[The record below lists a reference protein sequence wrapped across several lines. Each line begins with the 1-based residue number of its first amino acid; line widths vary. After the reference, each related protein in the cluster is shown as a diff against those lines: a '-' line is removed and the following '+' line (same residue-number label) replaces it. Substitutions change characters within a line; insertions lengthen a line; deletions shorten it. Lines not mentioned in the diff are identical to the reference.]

1 MTTQGTSWGPSP
13 NAEATQAWDGPLYD
27 RFVQFRH
34 LVVDALGRHGE
45 AALALVPPAPGERVL
60 DIGCGFG
67 DTTQR
72 IAELVGP
79 EGEAVGVDVA
89 PRFIEA
95 ARREAADAEVENVT
109 FAVRDVQL
117 DALGEDYDLAFS
129 RMGTM
134 FFASPVAALRN
145 VRTALRPGGRLV
157 MVVWRRREDNDWMYR
172 AQTVVEAIVPR
183 NEESDEPTCGPGP
196 FSLSNADTVSEILKF
211 AGFEEISLRRCDLN
225 VLFGRDLD
233 EAIAINLAIGPA
245 GELMRL
251 AGDAAAPLLPRIDAE
266 RGAALAELVMDAG
279 VYAPA
284 STWIVSARAPA

>member
-1 MTTQGTSWGPSP
+1 MSTQETSWEAGP
-13 NAEATQAWDGPLYD
+13 NAEATEAWDGPLFD

-34 LVVDALGRHGE
+34 LVVDALGPHGE
-45 AALALVPPAPGERVL
+45 AALELVPPLAGQRVL

-67 DTTQR
+67 DTAQR
-72 IAELVGP
+72 IAELVGDD
-79 EGEAVGVDVA
+79 GEVVGVDVA

-95 ARREAADAEVENVT
+95 ATREAADAGVTNVT
-109 FAVRDVQL
+109 FEVRDVQL
-117 DALGEDYDLAFS
+117 DPLGDDYDLAFS

-145 VRTALRPGGRLV
+145 VRLALKPGGRLV
-157 MVVWRRREDNDWMYR
+157 MVVWRRRVDNDWMYR
-172 AQTVVEAIVPR
+172 AQTVVESLVPR
-183 NEESDEPTCGPGP
+183 NEASDEPTCGPGP
-196 FSLSNADTVSEILKF
+196 FSMANADTVSEILTF

-266 RGAALAELVMDAG
+266 LRAAHAEFVGDDG
-279 VYAPA
+279 VHAPA
-284 STWIVSARAPA
+284 STWIVSARAPG

>member
-1 MTTQGTSWGPSP
+1 MTTQDTSWGTSP
-13 NAEATQAWDGPLYD
+13 NAEATEAWDGPLYD
-27 RFVQFRH
+27 RFLQYRH
-34 LVVDALGRHGE
+34 LVVDALGPHGE
-45 AALALVPPAPGERVL
+45 AALERVPPAPGDRVL

-67 DTTQR
+67 DTAQR
-72 IAELVGP
+72 IAGLVGAD
-79 EGEAVGVDVA
+79 GEVVGVDVA
-89 PRFIEA
+89 PRFIETA
-95 ARREAADAEVENVT
+95 TREAAEAGVENVT
-109 FAVRDVQL
+109 FEVRDVQF
-117 DALGEDYDLAFS
+117 DPLGEDYDVAFS

-157 MVVWRRREDNDWMYR
+157 MVVWRRREDNEWMYR
-172 AQTVVEAIVPR
+172 AQTVVEALVPS

-196 FSLSNADTVSEILKF
+196 FSMVNADTVSEILKF
-211 AGFEEISLRRCDLN
+211 AGFEDISLHRCDLN
-225 VLFGRDLD
+225 VLLGRDLD

-266 RGAALAELVMDAG
+266 LRAALAEFVTDDG

-284 STWIVSARAPA
+284 STWIVTARAPG

>member
-1 MTTQGTSWGPSP
+1 MSTQETSWGASP
-13 NAEATQAWDGPLYD
+13 NAEATEAWDGPLFD

-45 AALALVPPAPGERVL
+45 AALALVPPLAGQRVL

-67 DTTQR
+67 DTSQR
-72 IAELVGP
+72 IAELVGT
-79 EGEAVGVDVA
+79 EGEVVGVDVA
-89 PRFIEA
+89 PRFIETA
-95 ARREAADAEVENVT
+95 TREAADAGVGNVT
-109 FAVRDVQL
+109 FEVRDVQF
-117 DALGEDYDLAFS
+117 ARLGEGYDLAFS

-145 VRTALRPGGRLV
+145 VRTALKPGGRLV

-172 AQTVVEAIVPR
+172 AQTVVEALVPR

-196 FSLSNADTVSEILKF
+196 FSMANADTVSEILTF

-225 VLFGRDLD
+225 VLFGCDLD

-251 AGDAAAPLLPRIDAE
+251 AGNAAAPLLPRIDADL
-266 RGAALAELVMDAG
+266 RAALAEFVTDDG

-284 STWIVSARAPA
+284 STWIVSARAPG

>member
-1 MTTQGTSWGPSP
+1 MSTQETSWGASP
-13 NAEATQAWDGPLYD
+13 NAEATEAWDGPLFD
-27 RFVQFRH
+27 RFLQFRH

-45 AALALVPPAPGERVL
+45 AALALVPPLAGQRVL

-67 DTTQR
+67 DTSQR
-72 IAELVGP
+72 IAELVGA
-79 EGEAVGVDVA
+79 EGEVVGVDVA

-95 ARREAADAEVENVT
+95 ATREAAEAGAGNVT
-109 FAVRDVQL
+109 FEVRDVQFEP
-117 DALGEDYDLAFS
+117 LGEDYDLAFS

-145 VRTALRPGGRLV
+145 VRTSLRPGGRLV

-172 AQTVVEAIVPR
+172 AQTVVEALVPR

-196 FSLSNADTVSEILKF
+196 FSMANADTVSEILTF

-266 RGAALAELVMDAG
+266 LRAALAEFVSDDG

-284 STWIVSARAPA
+284 STWIVSARAPG

>member
-1 MTTQGTSWGPSP
+1 MSSQGTSWGPSP
-13 NAEATQAWDGPLYD
+13 NAEATEAWDGPLYD
-27 RFVQFRH
+27 RFVQYRH
-34 LVVDALGRHGE
+34 LVVDALGPHGE

-67 DTTQR
+67 DATQR
-72 IAELVGP
+72 IAGLVGDG
-79 EGEAVGVDVA
+79 GEVVGVDVA
-89 PRFIEA
+89 PRFVETA
-95 ARREAADAEVENVT
+95 VREAAEAGVTNVT
-109 FAVRDVQL
+109 FEVRDVQF
-117 DALGEDYDLAFS
+117 DPLGEEYDLAFS

-145 VRTALRPGGRLV
+145 VRDALRPGGRLV

-196 FSLSNADTVSEILKF
+196 FSMANADTVSEILKF
-211 AGFEEISLRRCDLN
+211 AGFEDIALHRCDLD
-225 VLFGRDLD
+225 VLFGTDVD
-233 EAIAINLAIGPA
+233 EAIALNLAIGPA

-266 RGAALAELVMDAG
+266 LRAALAEFVRDDG
-279 VYAPA
+279 IYAPA
-284 STWIVSARAPA
+284 STWIVSARAPG

>member
-1 MTTQGTSWGPSP
+1 MSTQETSWGASP
-13 NAEATQAWDGPLYD
+13 NAEATEAWDGPLFD

-45 AALALVPPAPGERVL
+45 AALALVPPLAGQRVL

-67 DTTQR
+67 DTSQR
-72 IAELVGP
+72 IAELVGA
-79 EGEAVGVDVA
+79 EGEVVGVDVA
-89 PRFIEA
+89 PRFIETA
-95 ARREAADAEVENVT
+95 TREAADAGVGNVT
-109 FAVRDVQL
+109 FEVRDVQF
-117 DALGEDYDLAFS
+117 DPLGEGYDLAFS

-145 VRTALRPGGRLV
+145 VRASLKPGGRLV

-172 AQTVVEAIVPR
+172 AQTVVEALVPR

-196 FSLSNADTVSEILKF
+196 FSMANADTVSEILTF

-225 VLFGRDLD
+225 VLFGSDLD

-251 AGDAAAPLLPRIDAE
+251 AGNAAAPLLPRIDADL
-266 RGAALAELVMDAG
+266 RAALAEFVTDDG

-284 STWIVSARAPA
+284 STWIVSARAPG

>member
-1 MTTQGTSWGPSP
+1 MSTQETSWGASP
-13 NAEATQAWDGPLYD
+13 NAEATEAWDGPLFD

-45 AALALVPPAPGERVL
+45 AALALVPPLAGQRVL

-67 DTTQR
+67 DTSQR
-72 IAELVGP
+72 IAELVGT
-79 EGEAVGVDVA
+79 EGEVVGVDVA
-89 PRFIEA
+89 PRFIETA
-95 ARREAADAEVENVT
+95 TREAADAGVGNVT
-109 FAVRDVQL
+109 FEVRDVQF
-117 DALGEDYDLAFS
+117 DPLGEGYDLAFS

-145 VRTALRPGGRLV
+145 VRTALKPGGRLV

-172 AQTVVEAIVPR
+172 AQTVVEALVPR

-196 FSLSNADTVSEILKF
+196 FSMANADTVSEILTF

-225 VLFGRDLD
+225 VLFGSDLD

-251 AGDAAAPLLPRIDAE
+251 AGDAAAPLLPRIDADL
-266 RGAALAELVMDAG
+266 RAALAEFVTDDG

-284 STWIVSARAPA
+284 STWIVSARAPG